1 LEVEGVWQKR
11 RGMNKLL
18 AWTILLLPVLTL
30 ATWADESR
38 PLEFPT
44 GGWEAEG
51 VEGPARK

>member
-1 LEVEGVWQKR
+1 
-11 RGMNKLL
+11 MNKLL